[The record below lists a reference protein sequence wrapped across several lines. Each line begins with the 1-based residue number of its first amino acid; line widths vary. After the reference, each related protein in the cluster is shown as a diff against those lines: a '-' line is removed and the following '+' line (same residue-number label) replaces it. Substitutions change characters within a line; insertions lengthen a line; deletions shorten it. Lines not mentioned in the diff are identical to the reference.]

1 MKVDMLQNNQD
12 ETKNNVHQCLDGL
25 NTLKKDM
32 NDTSL
37 EVQNQIDTLTNADR
51 IIQDDV
57 IGLDNQFSNLED
69 LSKLSVKETCME
81 LKNYGLTGSRE
92 FDLDPDGLNQGQV
105 PIKAWCKIP
114 EGITKIGKP
123 LEIEITH
130 SKSQSRFTH
139 DIDYEPVLMDQ
150 IKALMDSSSEC
161 YQEITFYCHSTPLIN
176 LVRICYFSENNT
188 FG

>member
-1 MKVDMLQNNQD
+1 MKVDILQNNQD

-25 NTLKKDM
+25 NTLKRNM

-37 EVQNQIDTLTNADR
+37 KVQNQIDTLTNADR
-51 IIQDDV
+51 NIQDDV
-57 IGLDNQFSNLED
+57 IGLNNQFSNLEE

-105 PIKAWCKIP
+105 PIKAWCEIH
-114 EGITKIGKP
+114 EGITKIGRP

-130 SKSQSRFTH
+130 SESQNRFTH
-139 DIDYEPVLMDQ
+139 DIDYTPVLMDQ

-161 YQEITFYCHSTPLIN
+161 FH
-176 LVRICYFSENNT
+176 FSW
-188 FG
+188 

>member
-37 EVQNQIDTLTNADR
+37 QIDTLTNADR
-51 IIQDDV
+51 NIQDDV
-57 IGLDNQFSNLED
+57 IGLDNQFSNLEE

-92 FDLDPDGLNQGQV
+92 FDLDP
-105 PIKAWCKIP
+105 
-114 EGITKIGKP
+114 GKP
-123 LEIEITH
+123 QGL
-130 SKSQSRFTH
+130 SQS
-139 DIDYEPVLMDQ
+139 
-150 IKALMDSSSEC
+150 A
-161 YQEITFYCHSTPLIN
+161 
-176 LVRICYFSENNT
+176 
-188 FG
+188 